1 MQQNI
6 NQYLTALRDS
16 GKINMMGATPYLQR
30 DFGLTRYQARDAL
43 LHWIK
48 SFKQGEKS

>member
-43 LHWIK
+43 LRWINT
-48 SFKQGEKS
+48 FKQGETK